1 MESSKIRDFLR
12 CHACNSDPG
21 GVCPG
26 CLKKFMSKEWEQVRR
41 QLSPRSHDKKKL
53 QFSSNITVDTGK
65 GTGPSVHN
73 IQRLK
78 DSPSRIE
85 LSRDVRR
92 LRAEKEALL
101 QKLNKFTTGTKKRSE
116 STRKEQLRP
125 GDHKR
130 GHFCF

>member
-21 GVCPG
+21 GVCPD
-26 CLKKFMSKEWEQVRR
+26 CLKKFMSNEWEQVRR
-41 QLSPRSHDKKKL
+41 QLSPQSQYKKKL
-53 QFSSNITVDTGK
+53 HFSSNITVDTGNDVD
-65 GTGPSVHN
+65 PSVHS

-78 DSPSRIE
+78 DTPSRIE

-101 QKLNKFTTGTKKRSE
+101 QKLNKKNLGA
-116 STRKEQLRP
+116 
-125 GDHKR
+125 D
-130 GHFCF
+130 